1 MVSNAASIAA
11 LVAVEAAI
19 MSSSETEDLVELVDV
34 PALGDTQEL
43 TEAPENF
50 LTKPFDEYNTTE
62 GLLVIIVLLLVL
74 SFLGNFFGRCISWL

>member
-1 MVSNAASIAA
+1 
-11 LVAVEAAI
+11 